1 MICGTKADIEK
12 LIPYVSDEL
21 AAALRYIAKT
31 DFSKLADGEYPIDGD
46 KVFARLSHYTT
57 EPKEAKKPESHNQY
71 IDVQYL
77 AEGTEKIYYTAKDA
91 DKKVIED
98 YAADKDLLFYADAG
112 CRDARQRRLC
122 RILPLGAA
130 PSRLPC
136 RTRRLRGPED
146 RRQGACKIRDFMVC
160 FNPNQERIFSQGGL
174 AFRGVPAGRQLF

>member
-21 AAALRYIAKT
+21 AAALRYIAKA

-112 CRDARQRRLC
+112 EKDAVT
-122 RILPLGAA
+122 LGSGVFAVFFPWELHRPGCHA
-130 PSRLPC
+130 VHGGC
-136 RTRRLRGPED
+136 AV
-146 RRQGACKIRDFMVC
+146 QKIVVKV
-160 FNPNQERIFSQGGL
+160 L
-174 AFRGVPAGRQLF
+174 AK

>member
-12 LIPYVSDEL
+12 FIPYVSEEL
-21 AAALRYIAKT
+21 ATALQYIAET
-31 DFSKLADGEYPIDGD
+31 DFSNLADGEYPIDGD

-98 YAADKDLLFYADAG
+98 YGAGKDLLFYADVGEKDAVTLGGGVFAVFFPWELHRPG
-112 CRDARQRRLC
+112 CHAVPGGCPVQ
-122 RILPLGAA
+122 
-130 PSRLPC
+130 
-136 RTRRLRGPED
+136 
-146 RRQGACKIRDFMVC
+146 KIVVKV
-160 FNPNQERIFSQGGL
+160 L
-174 AFRGVPAGRQLF
+174 AK

>member
-1 MICGTKADIEK
+1 MICGTKADLEK

-112 CRDARQRRLC
+112 EKDAVT
-122 RILPLGAA
+122 LGSGVFAVFFPWELHRPGRHA
-130 PSRLPC
+130 VHGGC
-136 RTRRLRGPED
+136 AV
-146 RRQGACKIRDFMVC
+146 QKIVVKV
-160 FNPNQERIFSQGGL
+160 L
-174 AFRGVPAGRQLF
+174 AK

>member
-112 CRDARQRRLC
+112 EKDAVT
-122 RILPLGAA
+122 LGSGVFAVFFPWELHRPGCHA
-130 PSRLPC
+130 VHGGC
-136 RTRRLRGPED
+136 AV
-146 RRQGACKIRDFMVC
+146 QKIVVKV
-160 FNPNQERIFSQGGL
+160 L
-174 AFRGVPAGRQLF
+174 AK

>member
-112 CRDARQRRLC
+112 EKDAVT
-122 RILPLGAA
+122 LGSGVFAVFFPGELHRPGCHA
-130 PSRLPC
+130 VHGGC
-136 RTRRLRGPED
+136 AV
-146 RRQGACKIRDFMVC
+146 QKIVVKV
-160 FNPNQERIFSQGGL
+160 L
-174 AFRGVPAGRQLF
+174 AK

>member
-98 YAADKDLLFYADAG
+98 YGAGKDLLFYADVGEKDAVTLGGGVFAVFFPWELHRPG
-112 CRDARQRRLC
+112 CHAVHGGCAVQ
-122 RILPLGAA
+122 
-130 PSRLPC
+130 
-136 RTRRLRGPED
+136 
-146 RRQGACKIRDFMVC
+146 KIVVKV
-160 FNPNQERIFSQGGL
+160 L
-174 AFRGVPAGRQLF
+174 AK